1 MKRDKIIYWVITGL
15 FSLMLGA
22 GGATYLFMP
31 EMAAEMFKPL
41 GYPEYIIS
49 TMGIAKI
56 LGVIAIVSNKSERL
70 KQWAYFGFFI
80 DLFLAAQSHIAVGDG
95 EVSGAIMGLV
105 LLIGSYIFHEKL
117 KKAKA

>member
-1 MKRDKIIYWVITGL
+1 MKRDKIIYWVVTGL

-31 EMAAEMFKPL
+31 EMAGEMFKPL
-41 GYPEYIIS
+41 GYPLYIIP
-49 TMGIAKI
+49 TMGIAKL
-56 LGVIAIVSNKSERL
+56 LGVVAIVSNKSERL

-95 EVSGAIMGLV
+95 EVAGALMGLV
-105 LLIGSYIFHEKL
+105 LLIVSYIFNERVN
-117 KKAKA
+117 KAK